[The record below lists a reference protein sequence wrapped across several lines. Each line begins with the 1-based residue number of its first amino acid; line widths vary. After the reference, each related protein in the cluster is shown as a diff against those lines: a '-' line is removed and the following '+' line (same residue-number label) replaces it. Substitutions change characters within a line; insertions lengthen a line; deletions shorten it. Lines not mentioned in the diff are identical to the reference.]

1 MKKKI
6 YALLLAIAMMC
17 TQSVAFAYYGSV
29 QDNFDYNYSYV
40 NKKQLVSQTKVLY
53 FLQLDGLRMDS
64 NGNVSSR
71 PQDLYTKAIMT
82 SNLSDQTRYSDYTV
96 AIGNGITS
104 ADVVAE
110 AEKVPEINEAFEKV
124 KDQLMFSGYIRSDKG
139 EVIPWSKLTSKNYG
153 IEWYVLKYEL
163 DGWHI
168 DGRIID
174 LKTSDTIE
182 IVVPDD
188 PKDIPDNAYDEDT
201 DKDTDADKDEKDTSI
216 HLEGAKFAYIF
227 GYEPIIETLIDEDGV
242 ANYKAQIDMGMDD
255 NVTVEQ
261 VSSMLMRL
269 LDQELYTKDEK
280 YAITPSIKKYEGEW
294 FERGLAYQ
302 CAVGGLD
309 SEGEIPLGNISRGLV
324 AKLVSHALKL
334 NLTKDIP
341 FTDAIGNQ
349 YEEYIKKVYAYGYMQ
364 GISDTEFA
372 PDAIMTRAEFCSL
385 FNKIIGRDKMGL
397 TALDE
402 DGNEFEITAKDYS
415 FIDMNA
421 GHWAYEACLKAT
433 SAYDDNG
440 YIDIL
445 KRQRNMRNIV
455 DDFNSQK
462 IY

>member
-6 YALLLAIAMMC
+6 YALLLATAMLC
-17 TQSVAFAYYGSV
+17 TQTVAFAYYGSA
-29 QDNFDYNYSYV
+29 QDDFNYNYSHG
-40 NKKQLVSQTKVLY
+40 NKRQPVRQTNVLY

-64 NGNVSSR
+64 NGNVSSH
-71 PQDLYTKAIMT
+71 PQELYTKAIMT
-82 SNLSDQTRYSDYTV
+82 SNLSKKTRYSDYTV

-110 AEKVPEINEAFEKV
+110 AEKVPEIDEAFEKV
-124 KDQLMFSGYIRSDKG
+124 KDQLMLSGYIRSDKG
-139 EVIPWSKLTSKNYG
+139 EVIPWSKLSSKNYG
-153 IEWYVLKYEL
+153 IEWYVLKYESE
-163 DGWHI
+163 GWHI

-174 LKTSDTIE
+174 LKTNDTIE